1 MNKRLTQSAL
11 CLSILAAAA
20 STQAQSW
27 ITSASSPA
35 LTGATIEG
43 FESVTPGIIYDAVS
57 GPLTFGDATDMY
69 SGNSDVT
76 ITDTY
81 AGTQGLSGLYMSNYQ
96 GDDTIAPSTTV
107 QLTFA
112 SPQSAVGFLYALQN
126 DNWTFNAYN
135 TSGTLLGTHVVTG
148 SGSGAGDG
156 IGGFIGFSESSALI
170 SYVTYSEN
178 GTEGGNGDYIGIDNV
193 TYRATPAPTP
203 EPTTLAL
210 AGLGFAS
217 LLIARRKQA

>member
-1 MNKRLTQSAL
+1 MTP
-11 CLSILAAAA
+11 CL
-20 STQAQSW
+20 
-27 ITSASSPA
+27 
-35 LTGATIEG
+35 
-43 FESVTPGIIYDAVS
+43 
-57 GPLTFGDATDMY
+57 GPLTLGDATDMY
-69 SGNSDVT
+69 GANSDVT

-81 AGTQGLSGLYMSNYQ
+81 AGTQGLSGLYLSNDQ

-112 SPQSAVGFLYALQN
+112 SPQSAIGFLYALQN

-148 SGSGAGDG
+148 SGSGSGDG

-210 AGLGFAS
+210 AGLGVAS